1 MNPVIL
7 KFQKMKTKVNYEEE
21 LKSAIKPVRQAG
33 SKLPERQ
40 IGLYTI
46 SDLMALFGVC
56 RRTISNWQ
64 SSGRLSYVKIGGL
77 LYVTQQQLEEFLQD
91 NTVVGYKRYGR

>member
-1 MNPVIL
+1 M
-7 KFQKMKTKVNYEEE
+7 QMETKNDYVEER
-21 LKSAIKPVRQAG
+21 KSATVLVRQEG
-33 SKLPERQ
+33 SELRKEQ
-40 IGLYTI
+40 IVLYSI
-46 SDLMALFGVC
+46 SDIMALFQVC

-64 SSGRLSYVKIGGL
+64 NSGKLSFIKIGSL